1 MKLPRKRNEEQQCE
15 YIWFP
20 LDILFTPFGMVLDF
34 FFGNITS
41 ISIVWLELNSMF
53 LLFFKLGRK
62 VFGFFSNSRTNDRH
76 LCRRVHVAYSIEPAA
91 RMSRMVEFSS
101 FVKLLHF
108 PSKCIQILLR
118 CLIFFLFHLI
128 VCVCGQ
134 YVIFLLREILIYFHW
149 ISHTLFIKAETCHH
163 KEYKIN

>member
-1 MKLPRKRNEEQQCE
+1 MHMKLPRKRNEEQQCE

-62 VFGFFSNSRTNDRH
+62 VFGFFPTVGQMTDI
-76 LCRRVHVAYSIEPAA
+76 CVG
-91 RMSRMVEFSS
+91 EFM
-101 FVKLLHF
+101 
-108 PSKCIQILLR
+108 
-118 CLIFFLFHLI
+118 
-128 VCVCGQ
+128 
-134 YVIFLLREILIYFHW
+134 
-149 ISHTLFIKAETCHH
+149 
-163 KEYKIN
+163 